1 MVLRQMLV
9 LRDRFRI
16 GTVLLGGRLS
26 VLVPSTPNSHPLLF
40 SLPPALQTKTR
51 VRGCNSPSKY
61 YADK

>member
-16 GTVLLGGRLS
+16 GTVLGGIGLQL
-26 VLVPSTPNSHPLLF
+26 VLVMSNSHPLLF